1 MRKNG
6 AFMRHFFLP
15 EIRQFPAF
23 LPYLPYALALPE
35 QCRSLGITLTFY
47 PFITQ

>member
-15 EIRQFPAF
+15 EIRQFPAV
-23 LPYLPYALALPE
+23 LQYALALSE
-35 QCRSLGITLTFY
+35 QCRSLGITLIFY
-47 PFITQ
+47 PFIIQ